1 MSLNQYS
8 NQTLNGFMP
17 FERFDSLTAEVLIV
31 DDDRVNRMALAR
43 ILQKAGYTVREAE
56 NGQVALQHVAE
67 QPPNAIVLDINMP
80 VLGGFETCSALKSDL
95 ATQHIPVI
103 FISTLEDVSDK
114 VRAFDAGG
122 SDYIT
127 RPFQP
132 QEVLARVASQIA
144 LQRQQ
149 QALQDWNKLL
159 ERQVKERTQTLEHMA
174 LYDSLTELPNRLHL
188 LQELTRRV
196 QEIEQQQEYGFAL
209 IAIDCDRFKVINDS
223 LGHSEGDKILKAIG
237 SRLRTQ
243 LPDSVFLARLGED
256 EFGAIVSNTTTVK
269 KVLDILRTIRV
280 ILARPFEL
288 QPREVFIDFCA
299 GITFGRAPLSNPE
312 ILMREADAAMYEAK
326 RMGPGST
333 KLFETSMHKLAS
345 DRLYVENDL
354 RQAIAKDELEL
365 YYQPIVSLRSGDI
378 AGFEALVRWNHPER
392 DMSPA
397 EFIPVAEETGTIS
410 RIGLWSLRKAC
421 QQLREWQA
429 DREQPLSMSVNI
441 SARQLTHSHLLDRI
455 DHLLASTPLNG
466 GQLKLELTES
476 ALMVNPESA
485 RRLLQ
490 ELRERDIQLC
500 LDDFGTGYSS
510 MSYLQK
516 LPLNT
521 LKIDQSFVREMG
533 TPGGNPA
540 IVQAIV
546 TLAHSLGMS
555 AIAEGVESAELMHQL
570 QTMGCEY
577 GQGYFF
583 GKPLNAAETSELLE
597 RKMNWLG
604 EGEA

>member
-1 MSLNQYS
+1 MCCSDLMLDARY
-8 NQTLNGFMP
+8 L
-17 FERFDSLTAEVLIV
+17 
-31 DDDRVNRMALAR
+31 RMALAR
-43 ILQKAGYTVREAE
+43 ILQKAGYAVREAE
-56 NGQVALQHVAE
+56 NGQIALQQVAE
-67 QPPNAIVLDINMP
+67 QLPNAIVLDINMP
-80 VLGGFETCSALKSDL
+80 VMGGFETCSALKSNR
-95 ATQHIPVI
+95 ATQDIPVI

-114 VRAFDAGG
+114 VKAFEVGG
-122 SDYIT
+122 NDYIT

-144 LQRQQ
+144 HQRQQ
-149 QALQDWNKLL
+149 QALQDWSKLL
-159 ERQVKERTQTLEHMA
+159 ESQVKERTRKLEYMA
-174 LYDSLTELPNRLHL
+174 LYDSLTGLPNRLHL
-188 LQELTRRV
+188 LQELTRRLRD
-196 QEIEQQQEYGFAL
+196 IESQQEYGFAL

-223 LGHSEGDKILKAIG
+223 LGHSEGDKILQAIG

-243 LPDSVFLARLGED
+243 LPDTVFLARLGED
-256 EFGAIVSNTTTVK
+256 EFGIVVSNTSTVK
-269 KVLDILRTIRV
+269 KVFDILRTIRA

-299 GITFGRAPLSNPE
+299 GITFGHTPLSNPE

-333 KLFETSMHKLAS
+333 KLFEASMHKRAS

-365 YYQPIVSLRSGDI
+365 YYQPIVSLRSGEI

-397 EFIPVAEETGTIS
+397 EFIPVAEETGAIA
-410 RIGLWSLRKAC
+410 RIGLWSLEKAC
-421 QQLREWQA
+421 QQLQEWQVG
-429 DREQPLSMSVNI
+429 RKQPLSISVNI
-441 SARQLTHSHLLDRI
+441 SARQLIHSNLLNEIDR
-455 DHLLASTPLNG
+455 LLASIPLRG

-476 ALMVNPESA
+476 ALMVNPKSA

-490 ELRERDIQLC
+490 KLRERHIQLC

-521 LKIDQSFVREMG
+521 LKIDQSFVREMEA
-533 TPGGNPA
+533 PDGNPA

-555 AIAEGVESAELMHQL
+555 AIAEGVESADLMHQL
-570 QTMGCEY
+570 QAMGCEY

-583 GKPLNAAETSELLE
+583 AKPLSAAETGELLE
-597 RKMNWLG
+597 RRVNWLE
-604 EGEA
+604 EGEK